1 MFMLSH
7 ENLLTGPS
15 SLGAITSSS
24 MENGTI
30 MGVPSGIP
38 FSVRPFLENMSHHGI
53 SSSVPN
59 SLPSLLSVESIGGQS
74 GLTDSALAQGQLKFD
89 FQGAQSLHP
98 HSLPEYHDGLANGA
112 PCNPVGTMAANI
124 NPRPER
130 IENRQLSGANSN
142 GLTVEH
148 NDGGKCCVSLVFFFI
163 LMNHSPYS

>member
-1 MFMLSH
+1 
-7 ENLLTGPS
+7 
-15 SLGAITSSS
+15 
-24 MENGTI
+24 

-59 SLPSLLSVESIGGQS
+59 SLPSLLSVESMGGQS

-89 FQGAQSLHP
+89 FQGTQSLHP
-98 HSLPEYHDGLANGA
+98 HSLPEYQDGLANGA

-148 NDGGKCCVSLVFFFI
+148 NDGGKCDVSLVCF
-163 LMNHSPYS
+163 HSYESLPLLLNSCESPDDSFCFPKKKKKKKNRK

>member
-1 MFMLSH
+1 MFSH
-7 ENLLTGPS
+7 EALLTGTA

-30 MGVPSGIP
+30 MGVHTGIP
-38 FSVRPFLENMSHHGI
+38 FPVRPFMDNVSHHGI

-59 SLPSLLSVESIGGQS
+59 SLPSLLSVESVGCQS
-74 GLTDSALAQGQLKFD
+74 GLAESSHAQGQLKFD
-89 FQGAQSLHP
+89 FRATQSLHP

-112 PCNPVGTMAANI
+112 PCNPVGTMAPNI

-142 GLTVEH
+142 SLAVEL
-148 NDGGKCCVSLVFFFI
+148 NDNGKCDELLGCSHI
-163 LMNHSPYS
+163 YASIP

>member
-1 MFMLSH
+1 MLSH
-7 ENLLTGPS
+7 EALLTGPA
-15 SLGAITSSS
+15 SLGAIASSS

-30 MGVPSGIP
+30 MGVTSGIP
-38 FSVRPFLENMSHHGI
+38 FSIRPFLENVSHHGI

-74 GLTDSALAQGQLKFD
+74 GLSEPARAQGQLKID
-89 FQGAQSLHP
+89 FQGTKSLHP

-130 IENRQLSGANSN
+130 IENRLSVANSN
-142 GLTVEH
+142 GLAVEL
-148 NDGGKCCVSLVFFFI
+148 NDGGKCGESLDCFSF
-163 LMNHSPYS
+163 L